1 MRSGGVLGPGRP
13 SRLGALT
20 LVASLLLL
28 VGCGPSVKVKPF
40 SPSELARMQ
49 NESAEVE
56 RRGYRVEPHDT
67 LLIKYPYH
75 PEMDQETVVRPDGT
89 ISATGVGP
97 LHVAGMTATDLA
109 SHLKDKTSQRLK
121 NPEVIV
127 SISRY
132 GERGIFV
139 GGEVGRPGMLVFR
152 KGLTPLQAVVAAGGF
167 LATAR
172 LDSVILVRQNGGSEP
187 FLARKIDLN
196 RVVHKGEAE
205 SLLLMPQDIVFVPR
219 TRIANANV
227 WVRQHVTDLF
237 PFVRLP
243 MPPVF

>member
-1 MRSGGVLGPGRP
+1 MRAPRSLPAGR
-13 SRLGALT
+13 SRRLVPLM
-20 LVASLLLL
+20 LVAVILTGL
-28 VGCGPSVKVKPF
+28 GCGPSMKVKAF
-40 SPSELARMQ
+40 SPAELARMQ
-49 NESAEVE
+49 NDSAEIE
-56 RRGYRVEPHDT
+56 RRGYRVQPYDT

-75 PEMDQETVVRPDGT
+75 PEMDQETVVRPDGS

-97 LHVAGMTATDLA
+97 LHVAGLTANDLA
-109 SHLKDKTSQRLK
+109 TRLKDRTSQRLK

-127 SISRY
+127 SISTY

-152 KGLTPLQAVVAAGGF
+152 KGMTPLQAVMAAGGF

-172 LDSVILVRQNGGSEP
+172 LDSVILVRQNGGPEP
-187 FLARKIDLN
+187 FLARKIDLD

-205 SLLLMPQDIVFVPR
+205 SLSLVPQDTLFVPR

-237 PFVRLP
+237 PFLRLP
-243 MPPVF
+243 IPPVF